1 MCELRSRICT
11 PGVLKMMFRH
21 QSSLILVLL
30 QLKKMHMKPA
40 TEIDANKGFS
50 VTAVEPEGLPAEE
63 KSPAYPY
70 DLSYTPPS
78 LIR

>member
-1 MCELRSRICT
+1 MVC
-11 PGVLKMMFRH
+11 
-21 QSSLILVLL
+21 L
-30 QLKKMHMKPA
+30 QLKKMHMEPA
-40 TEIDANKGFS
+40 TKMDANNGFT

-78 LIR
+78 LIK